1 MVIKPKRGK
10 TFQQVVTFNFDEEH
24 QKKQCVKLN
33 FEATHWVIKDQKGRP
48 LLTSA
53 DVRGTKFTLD
63 FTTGSHAL
71 KSMVLII
78 DPDPGK

>member
-24 QKKQCVKLN
+24 QKNQCVKLH
-33 FEATHWVIKDQKGRP
+33 FEATHWVIKDQKGNTIP
-48 LLTSA
+48 MPSELK
-53 DVRGTKFTLD
+53 GTKFTLD